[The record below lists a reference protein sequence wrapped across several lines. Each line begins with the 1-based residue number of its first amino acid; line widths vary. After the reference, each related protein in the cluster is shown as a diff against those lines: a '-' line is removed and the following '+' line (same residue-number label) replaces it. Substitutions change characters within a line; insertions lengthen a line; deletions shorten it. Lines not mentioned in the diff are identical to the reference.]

1 MQFRFTNPKILPLL
15 ESAAGSCPCGHIH
28 TLETTACVIDENA
41 AGLMGEFLA
50 DYRKPLIFCDENTE
64 IFAKALPFYH
74 AEDCVVFPGNAHATE
89 VQTAGGERMINE
101 KCPDILIAC
110 GSGSLHDI
118 TRYCANAAGL
128 PFVSYPTAASVDGFM
143 SGIAAMTWYG
153 QKLSFV
159 STPPAAVFADP
170 RISAA
175 APARLT
181 ASGVGD
187 VLGKYTS
194 LFDWHLSHL
203 LTGEYEC
210 PNIVALTE
218 AALEGVLD
226 ALQNKNDITVQDYT
240 CRVLEALLVS
250 GLAMQLTGS
259 SRPASAAEHHM
270 SHLWEMA
277 VINGKT
283 SALHGEQVCVG
294 TLAVMDTYKAALDDG
309 IPWDALAGLDLESVF
324 AESHLHGAF
333 GNMTPGILKEN
344 MPDGTPASSSL
355 AEISVENPAETDRAV
370 KALFAALPDAGEL
383 RALAESAG
391 CMTTIEE
398 AGLPGDEAF
407 RERSLLYAPYVRNR
421 LTLLKI
427 LSACRISGICR

>member
-1 MQFRFTNPKILPLL
+1 MQFCFTNPKIMTLL
-15 ESAAGSCPCGHIH
+15 ESAVGNCPCGRSH

-41 AGLMGEFLA
+41 AEHMQKFLA
-50 DYRKPLIFCDENTE
+50 GRRKPLIFCDENTE
-64 IFAKALPFYH
+64 TFAKALPFYN
-74 AEDCVVFPGNAHATE
+74 AENCVVFPGNAHATE
-89 VQTAGGERMINE
+89 VQTAFGEE
-101 KCPDILIAC
+101 KIAEKDPDILIAC

-118 TRYCANAAGL
+118 TRYCAHSRSL

-153 QKLSFV
+153 QKLSFA
-159 STPPAAVFADP
+159 SAPPVAVFADP

-194 LFDWHLSHL
+194 LFDWHLSRL

-226 ALQNKNDITVQDYT
+226 ALQNREQLSVQAYT

-250 GLAMQLTGS
+250 GLAMQLTGN

-283 SALHGEQVCVG
+283 NALHGEQVAVG
-294 TLAVMDTYKAALDDG
+294 TLAVMDTYKAALDAG
-309 IPWDALAGLDLESVF
+309 IPWNALETLDLNAVF
-324 AESHLHGAF
+324 AEEHLQTVF
-333 GNMTPGILKEN
+333 GDMTSGIRKEN
-344 MPDGTPASSSL
+344 MPDGTAASSSL
-355 AEISVENPAETDRAV
+355 AKIRVEDPAGTDSAV
-370 KALFAALPDAGEL
+370 KALFAALPDAGTL
-383 RALAESAG
+383 RALAVSAG
-391 CMTTIEE
+391 CMTTMEE
-398 AGLPGDEAF
+398 AGLPGEEEF

-427 LSACRISGICR
+427 LSACRICGIC